1 MMRWVDSGLATR
13 SVRLVEW
20 VSNARTLNIEG
31 NRRQEHGTGI
41 AIASERHGENAV
53 LMRRDRVL

>member
-1 MMRWVDSGLATR
+1 LATR